1 MFDSKAGVFSQVKNE
16 FPDVRFT
23 GGSNIHASYA
33 TEKYI
38 GKYVNIREAMKILEE
53 GDISSQYFDEIVT
66 NFNKMT
72 FYISLEE
79 FKAIMLHECYC
90 YLNSV
95 PIEMQPKMFKN
106 PKTNNKFLS
115 IATLGDFVGGVRF
128 WTYSCISDRVK
139 PLNCGFRFRIIK
151 KKVDLGSMRNNIETE
166 LNVSN
171 NLKESTKNYM
181 DIKELKKER
190 ESKIRIPI
198 IGE

>member
-1 MFDSKAGVFSQVKNE
+1 MFESTAGVFSQVKNE
-16 FPDVRFT
+16 FPNVNFT

-33 TEKYI
+33 KERYI
-38 GKYVNIREAMKILEE
+38 GKYKNVREAMALLED
-53 GDISSQYFDEIVT
+53 GDIASQYFEEVVT
-66 NFNKMT
+66 NFQKMT
-72 FYISLEE
+72 FFISLEE

-95 PIEMQPKMFKN
+95 PTEMQPKMFKN

-128 WTYSCISDRVK
+128 WTYACISDKVK

-151 KKVDLGSMRNNIETE
+151 KKVDLGSMRNNIEKE
-166 LNVSN
+166 LEVST

-181 DIKELKKER
+181 DIQELKKER
-190 ESKIRIPI
+190 DSKVRINI
-198 IGE
+198 IGG